1 MCKLMKLKNKK
12 HKEIGKIL
20 NIVRGQ
26 QVCQRVQKNTGLK
39 IQERESIL
47 NSPRSEGEIMA
58 RIFKG
63 EFMACGHI
71 LERSV

>member
-1 MCKLMKLKNKK
+1 MSASSEK
-12 HKEIGKIL
+12 
-20 NIVRGQ
+20 
-26 QVCQRVQKNTGLK
+26 TGLK

-58 RIFKG
+58 WIFKG